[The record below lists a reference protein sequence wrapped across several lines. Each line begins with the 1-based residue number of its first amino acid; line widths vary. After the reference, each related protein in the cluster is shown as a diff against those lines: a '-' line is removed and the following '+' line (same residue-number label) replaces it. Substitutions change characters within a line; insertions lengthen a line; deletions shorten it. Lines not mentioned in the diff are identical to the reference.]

1 MSKKTKI
8 LYLFNASRKIRF
20 SNPKYAKDFLYFY
33 ENLEKTNFD
42 KNFIELDDDNEN
54 SYLTLV
60 IKFLEKIAI
69 KLFDIPLYFHKF
81 RNDYNLKI
89 LKSSDHIIYTSET
102 MAFSTIIPIRLH
114 LYKLHK
120 KSHTMFVMGFFKEK
134 NMISKILRK
143 WILKSFSNLIFLSK
157 SELNYAKKNYPKYKD
172 KFHYLPFSVDLDF
185 WKNNDLDLD
194 LEKKYILFNGND
206 SNRDYKLIRNI
217 IKKLKEFD
225 FLIISNMLGDLQDL
239 DNVTYINTSIK
250 KNNLSDLELKK
261 FYKKSYLSLI
271 PVLETI
277 QPSGQ
282 SVAIQSM
289 ANKTPVL
296 MSNTYGFWD
305 KDNFLNNVNIY
316 FEKNISVDW
325 TNKIKEIFNQQNEQ
339 LVENAYKKIE
349 KLNSIDNNYKIFK
362 KIIS

>member
-250 KNNLSDLELKK
+250 NNLSTRVE
-261 FYKKSYLSLI
+261 
-271 PVLETI
+271 
-277 QPSGQ
+277 
-282 SVAIQSM
+282 
-289 ANKTPVL
+289 
-296 MSNTYGFWD
+296 
-305 KDNFLNNVNIY
+305 
-316 FEKNISVDW
+316 
-325 TNKIKEIFNQQNEQ
+325 EI
-339 LVENAYKKIE
+339 L
-349 KLNSIDNNYKIFK
+349 
-362 KIIS
+362 